1 MKTVAI
7 INLKGGVAKTT
18 TAVSLAELLAEGD
31 KRRKR
36 PGSRVLLFD
45 NDKQGNAS
53 RIFGAYEREQEAGA
67 CRIIKTG
74 RIAGNIR
81 DTEVENMDI
90 VTCNYFMELAELE
103 IKADTVNTQHGRYKS
118 ALGEIDGKYD
128 FCIIDNPPDLG
139 MNVINAMVAA
149 DEIIIPVCLD
159 AYSLDGLEELVEQIN
174 QIRALN
180 PKTRLA
186 GVLITDY
193 EKSDTSEA
201 AKADEGTQK
210 EIAQAA
216 EDKGGL
222 GAEEIKAMAEE
233 KRHRKTKEEETREA
247 SVSDTDTTE
256 EEKENARKLHAVKMI
271 EKYYTWLNDEEVGI
285 LERMLEDC
293 KRRKREYAIEEG

>member
-36 PGSRVLLFD
+36 TGSRVLLFD

-53 RIFGAYEREQEAGA
+53 RLFGVYDREREAGA
-67 CRIIKTG
+67 CQIIKTG

-81 DTEVENMDI
+81 DTQAENLDI
-90 VTCNYFMELAELE
+90 VTCNYFMELAELA
-103 IKADTVNTQHGRYKS
+103 IKADTVNAQHDRYKS
-118 ALGEIDGKYD
+118 ALEEIDGQYD
-128 FCIIDNPPDLG
+128 YCIIDNPPDLG

-159 AYSLDGLEELVEQIN
+159 AYSLDGLEELTEQIN

-180 PKTRLA
+180 PRARLA

-193 EKSDTSEA
+193 ERSDTSEA
-201 AKADEGTQK
+201 AEIWIRTKSGCPVFRQKIRHSKKAKDATFYRKTPLHYSIRSGA
-210 EIAQAA
+210 AQDYKAFAA
-216 EDKGGL
+216 EYVQKFGNLAAG
-222 GAEEIKAMAEE
+222 
-233 KRHRKTKEEETREA
+233 
-247 SVSDTDTTE
+247 
-256 EEKENARKLHAVKMI
+256 
-271 EKYYTWLNDEEVGI
+271 
-285 LERMLEDC
+285 ERS
-293 KRRKREYAIEEG
+293 

>member
-118 ALGEIDGKYD
+118 ALGEVDGKYD

-159 AYSLDGLEELVEQIN
+159 AYSLDSLEELVEQIN

-201 AKADEGTQK
+201 AESWIRAKSGCPVFFQKIRHSKKTKDATFYRKTPLHYSIRSGAAQDYKAF
-210 EIAQAA
+210 AA
-216 EDKGGL
+216 EYVQKFGGPAA
-222 GAEEIKAMAEE
+222 G
-233 KRHRKTKEEETREA
+233 
-247 SVSDTDTTE
+247 
-256 EEKENARKLHAVKMI
+256 
-271 EKYYTWLNDEEVGI
+271 
-285 LERMLEDC
+285 ERS
-293 KRRKREYAIEEG
+293 

>member
-53 RIFGAYEREQEAGA
+53 RIFGAYER
-67 CRIIKTG
+67 
-74 RIAGNIR
+74 
-81 DTEVENMDI
+81 ENMDI

-201 AKADEGTQK
+201 AESWIRTKSGCPVFSQKIRHSKKAKDATFYRLTPLHYSIRSGA
-210 EIAQAA
+210 AQDYKAFAA
-216 EDKGGL
+216 EYVQKFGGPAA
-222 GAEEIKAMAEE
+222 G
-233 KRHRKTKEEETREA
+233 
-247 SVSDTDTTE
+247 
-256 EEKENARKLHAVKMI
+256 
-271 EKYYTWLNDEEVGI
+271 
-285 LERMLEDC
+285 ERS
-293 KRRKREYAIEEG
+293 

>member
-53 RIFGAYEREQEAGA
+53 RIFGTYEREQEAGA

-103 IKADTVNTQHGRYKS
+103 IKADTVNTHSMTVIKPPWRKCPDNMIF
-118 ALGEIDGKYD
+118 AL
-128 FCIIDNPPDLG
+128 
-139 MNVINAMVAA
+139 
-149 DEIIIPVCLD
+149 
-159 AYSLDGLEELVEQIN
+159 ST
-174 QIRALN
+174 IRRIWA
-180 PKTRLA
+180 
-186 GVLITDY
+186 
-193 EKSDTSEA
+193 
-201 AKADEGTQK
+201 
-210 EIAQAA
+210 
-216 EDKGGL
+216 
-222 GAEEIKAMAEE
+222 
-233 KRHRKTKEEETREA
+233 
-247 SVSDTDTTE
+247 
-256 EEKENARKLHAVKMI
+256 
-271 EKYYTWLNDEEVGI
+271 
-285 LERMLEDC
+285 
-293 KRRKREYAIEEG
+293 

>member
-53 RIFGAYEREQEAGA
+53 RIFGVYEREQEAGA

-118 ALGEIDGKYD
+118 ALGEVDGKYD

-201 AKADEGTQK
+201 AESWIRAKSGCPVFFQKIRHSKKTKDATFYRKTPLHYSIRSGAAQDYKAF
-210 EIAQAA
+210 AA
-216 EDKGGL
+216 EYVQKFGGP
-222 GAEEIKAMAEE
+222 AA
-233 KRHRKTKEEETREA
+233 RER
-247 SVSDTDTTE
+247 S
-256 EEKENARKLHAVKMI
+256 
-271 EKYYTWLNDEEVGI
+271 
-285 LERMLEDC
+285 
-293 KRRKREYAIEEG
+293 